1 MPRLA
6 AACLAVVALATAL
19 ALGDRAR
26 SWNDELAIADPP
38 LARAP
43 LQLADPRT
51 PRLAERVTLVV
62 IDGLG
67 AGEAHLPYLDELR
80 ARGVATTAHVPYP
93 TISRPNY
100 VTLVTGVPPRDS
112 GVRANRVPTPV
123 LVDTVMDRVQAA
135 ALRVAA
141 AGDFGMLPSLFARHT
156 ATLKVRWVETGT
168 RVTPPPPITWP
179 VDEARRAP
187 SLEALGPIIAQL
199 DAAFTVVLVLD
210 VDRAGHARGVGED
223 YRAAAAAADRML
235 RVAFADKDL
244 AREAVIVTADHG
256 HVAPGGHGGDEPEVS
271 TVPLVLA
278 GAGIVPGAIARDAQL
293 VDVAPTIAALLGIP
307 APGHAEGRA
316 LVELLALAP
325 ADAARR
331 AAADRARADAIA
343 QVVDV
348 HANAPALGWL
358 LAVAALAA
366 AVGVAGRRVLRPASL
381 AGALGF
387 AAMFGAM
394 VAITGGRLSP
404 SYIPRLARTEALGAV
419 GAVIAISLQ
428 VAGSWRAI
436 RGAHDRLAA
445 ACGTT
450 LAGLGVALAAVG
462 IVRAWFS
469 PPFLDVPAP
478 HWMVAIP
485 TLDLAAATCA
495 VGCAITLGIA
505 ARARYP
511 RA

>member
-1 MPRLA
+1 MPRLV
-6 AACLAVVALATAL
+6 AACLAVAALAAAL

-26 SWNDELAIADPP
+26 SWNDELAIAVPP
-38 LARAP
+38 LAREP
-43 LQLADPRT
+43 LRLDDPHT

-80 ARGVATTAHVPYP
+80 ARGVAATAHVPYP

-123 LVDTVMDRVQAA
+123 LVDTIMDRVQAA
-135 ALRVAA
+135 GLRVAA

-156 ATLKVRWVETGT
+156 DTLQVRWVETGT
-168 RVTPPPPITWP
+168 LVTPPPPVTWP

-187 SLEALGPIIAQL
+187 SLAALGPIIAQL

-210 VDRAGHARGVGED
+210 VDRAGHAAGVDED

-235 RVAFADKDL
+235 RVAFAGVDL

-256 HVAPGGHGGDEPEVS
+256 HVAPGGHGGPEPEVA

-278 GAGIVPGAIARDAQL
+278 GAGIVPGAAARDAQL
-293 VDVAPTIAALLGIP
+293 ADVAPTVAALLGLP

-331 AAADRARADAIA
+331 AAADAARARAIA
-343 QVVDV
+343 PVVDV
-348 HANAPALGWL
+348 HADTPAVRWL
-358 LAVAALAA
+358 LAVGALVL
-366 AVGVAGRRVLRPASL
+366 AVGALGRRVLRPAAL
-381 AGALGF
+381 TGALGF
-387 AAMFGAM
+387 VAMIGAM

-404 SYIPRLARTEALGAV
+404 SYIPSLARTEQRGALGA
-419 GAVIAISLQ
+419 AIAIAVQ
-428 VAGSWRAI
+428 ITASWFAI
-436 RGAHDRLAA
+436 RRASDRLAA
-445 ACGTT
+445 ATGVA
-450 LAGLGVALAAVG
+450 LAGLGVSLGVVG
-462 IVRAWFS
+462 LVRAWFS
-469 PPFLDVPAP
+469 PPFLDVPPPA
-478 HWMVAIP
+478 WMVAIP

-495 VGCAITLGIA
+495 VGCTLTLGIA
-505 ARARYP
+505 AIARYP
-511 RA
+511 RS